1 MGSAGCIVKESDTT
15 HSILY
20 LRVRTTQLKR
30 TTASHR
36 AFEYSEYHPV
46 MWTLLLIPGF
56 LIADSAL
63 TDPCANHTI
72 LDQAWRSIYC
82 KWTECTGQWMCDD
95 KLQEGWYQFKS
106 SGGLKIPETLILFGH
121 CSTASSGWLNGSHP
135 TMGEGEVTRTVCFT
149 LAENR
154 CFWTREIKI
163 KNCSSDFVYELKPV
177 PGCNAAYC
185 TDPGTIPA
193 LKSEQQSTHE
203 YNVTASSSP
212 TGSEI
217 SVADSAFT
225 DPCANHIVLDQSWRS
240 IYCKWTECTGQ
251 WMCDDKLQEGWY
263 QFKSSGGLKIPD
275 TLIPF
280 GYCSTASSGWLNG
293 SHPTV
298 GEGEVTRTV
307 CFTSGENRCFWTR
320 EIKIKNCSLDF
331 VYELKPVPG
340 CNAAYCTDPGTSP
353 TQEPEEQSTG
363 ELVDISA
370 SISAKT
376 SSTDPGK
383 TPTPESEGFST
394 RKSSLPESSSP
405 NGCEISDTDFKT
417 IRVKVTSVRGLNEE
431 RARDII
437 MDWKDQCLIGL
448 KREDIQ

>member
-121 CSTASSGWLNGSHP
+121 CSTASSGWLN
-135 TMGEGEVTRTVCFT
+135 
-149 LAENR
+149 
-154 CFWTREIKI
+154 
-163 KNCSSDFVYELKPV
+163 
-177 PGCNAAYC
+177 
-185 TDPGTIPA
+185 DPGTIPA

-437 MDWKDQCLIGL
+437 MDWLQKDQCLIGL